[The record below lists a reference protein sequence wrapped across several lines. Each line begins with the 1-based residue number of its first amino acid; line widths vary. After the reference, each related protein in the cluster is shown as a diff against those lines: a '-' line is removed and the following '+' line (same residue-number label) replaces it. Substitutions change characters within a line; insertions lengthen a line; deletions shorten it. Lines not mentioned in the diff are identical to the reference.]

1 MAVFSGLTVSIKV
14 AKGLFIDRFSELGKI
29 SSLSH
34 FFTELWFAPAVII
47 GVRNGTRIDIMP
59 PADDFSEAAKI
70 AHRAFIDMSSSK
82 NAYFNRLAA
91 IDAIYQAGG
100 APSLAENLELEKL
113 LAIHDKNVLAFKTA
127 IDAVTDDMEKQA
139 LFQLMS

>member
-1 MAVFSGLTVSIKV
+1 
-14 AKGLFIDRFSELGKI
+14 
-29 SSLSH
+29 
-34 FFTELWFAPAVII
+34 LWFAPAVII
-47 GVRNGTRIDIMP
+47 GVRNGTWIDIMP
-59 PADDFSEAAKI
+59 PAEDFSEAAKI
-70 AHRAFIDMSSSK
+70 AHRAFIDMSTSK

-91 IDAIYQAGG
+91 VDAIYEAGG

-113 LAIHDKNVLAFKTA
+113 LAIHDRNVLAFKTA